1 MFHQLLYIV
10 MWHLILCQIEDPVY
24 LARALDDAAK
34 NASEFLKEDVSLS
47 VTLLGRVVA
56 DRKALQKPAVSVV
69 RVNI

>member
-10 MWHLILCQIEDPVY
+10 MWHLILCQIENPVH

-47 VTLLGRVVA
+47 ATLLGRVVA
-56 DRKALQKPAVSVV
+56 DRKALRKPAVSVV